1 MTEDD
6 GTLEAPKAKQAAE
19 DAETKKSK
27 MIKAGIGLG
36 IGSAAIAAALLYVN
50 HNKTKRDD

>member
-6 GTLEAPKAKQAAE
+6 GKLEAPSAKQAAE
-19 DAETKKSK
+19 AVEAKKAK

-50 HNKTKRDD
+50 HNKVKRDE